1 MYDEKFI
8 LDEVNS
14 IRREIGHDEVSIYIE
29 ETYFNKDTNE
39 LWIITEDRPDKSAI
53 IGKGGWVVGKLREK
67 LNLESIHVESYGDF
81 LQKEYKLRL
90 SKRTVENLDLNLVGI
105 DNLKKIIK
113 DKLDNIYSFNYEN
126 YLKNNEFNESRN
138 TEAVVALSGGV
149 DSSFSVI
156 LAKALGFNPIAITID
171 PGTIILPNQYKQ
183 NIKMITE
190 KLNVPHEY
198 LKANYQDVITES
210 LTGKLHPCGRCSKNT
225 GEIAK
230 QYAKDNEIPILIFGD
245 MLATGTQCINKQDD
259 SLYRLNLPASLSTGK
274 QEIKSLI
281 RNYDLK
287 EFNGFGC
294 PLLYEVHRKYPHMKK
309 YSIQRILRETR
320 SSALEPGEAL
330 DLIWS
335 FYKTKN

>member
-90 SKRTVENLDLNLVGI
+90 SKRTVDNLDLNLVGI

-126 YLKNNEFNESRN
+126 YLKNNEFNESKN

-149 DSSFSVI
+149 DSSFSLI

-230 QYAKDNEIPILIFGD
+230 QYAKDNKIPIIIFGD

-281 RNYDLK
+281 RYYNLK
-287 EFNGFGC
+287 EFKGFGC
-294 PLLYEVHRKYPHMKK
+294 PLRYEVHRKYPHMKK

-330 DLIWS
+330 NLIWS
-335 FYKTKN
+335 FYKTR

>member
-1 MYDEKFI
+1 M
-8 LDEVNS
+8 
-14 IRREIGHDEVSIYIE
+14 
-29 ETYFNKDTNE
+29 
-39 LWIITEDRPDKSAI
+39 
-53 IGKGGWVVGKLREK
+53 
-67 LNLESIHVESYGDF
+67 
-81 LQKEYKLRL
+81 
-90 SKRTVENLDLNLVGI
+90 GI

-230 QYAKDNEIPILIFGD
+230 QYAKDNKIPIIIFGD

-287 EFNGFGC
+287 EFKGFGC
-294 PLLYEVHRKYPHMKK
+294 PLLYEVHRKYPHIKK

-335 FYKTKN
+335 FYKTK